1 MNVSSRRT
9 KQWICT
15 GAVAVATLVG
25 CSSRDAWLGDV
36 PDPNRFVPDDD
47 AGALAEA
54 GVDAAAALL
63 CPASECPA
71 PYTTCPSDF
80 GPTYA
85 CSVDLRRD
93 PKHCGACGKEC
104 LSFEPI
110 HMTSRCV
117 EGGCVLECLSL
128 PKYVFPDGERPTKYQ
143 NCNGL
148 LDDGCEVD
156 LLSDPAN
163 CGACGAACSPGVRCV
178 EGVCGCRP
186 GLTDCAG
193 FCVDVASDDAH
204 CGACGN
210 ECTDPDPSCD
220 PMPENAGYGCGSGT
234 CGKLKCG
241 QGWAD
246 CNGDLVKGCASDGCE
261 TSTFDVANC
270 GACGRVCSPG
280 DECREENGVVDC
292 RPTCAAV
299 GKVQCEGFCAD
310 VLNDVESC
318 GGCGLP
324 CPNAGPNQQRACAKG
339 MCVTDCVEGFG
350 DCNGDPSDGCE
361 TDLRSHPSNCG
372 ACGVSCDGSIGQ
384 PCFEGKCL
392 LGPCDDG
399 VTR

>member
-1 MNVSSRRT
+1 MNVSSRRS
-9 KQWICT
+9 KQWFCT
-15 GAVAVATLVG
+15 VAVAVATLVG

-36 PDPNRFVPDDD
+36 PEPNQFTPEDD
-47 AGALAEA
+47 AGVGVEA
-54 GVDAAAALL
+54 GGDAAEVLL
-63 CPASECPA
+63 CPATACPE

-93 PKHCGACGKEC
+93 AKHCGACGKEC

-117 EGGCVLECLSL
+117 EGACALECLSL
-128 PKYVFPDGERPTKYQ
+128 PKYVFPSGERPTKYQ

-148 LDDGCEVD
+148 LDDGCEIDVF
-156 LLSDPAN
+156 SDAAN
-163 CGACGAACSPGVRCV
+163 CGACGNACSPGVRCV
-178 EGVCGCRP
+178 DGACGCP
-186 GLTDCAG
+186 HGLTDCAG
-193 FCVDVASDDAH
+193 FCVDVTSNDAN

-210 ECTDPDPSCD
+210 ECVDPDPPCD
-220 PMPENAGYGCGSGT
+220 PMPDNAGYGCGSSA

-241 QGWAD
+241 YGWAD
-246 CNGDLVKGCASDGCE
+246 CNNDLGKGCASDGCE

-270 GACGRVCSPG
+270 GACGRACRAG

-292 RPTCAAV
+292 RPTCAAL
-299 GKVQCEGFCAD
+299 GQVQCDGFCAD

-324 CPNAGPNQQRACAKG
+324 CPYAGPNQQRACTKG
-339 MCVTDCVEGFG
+339 VCVMDCVEGFG

-361 TDLRSHPSNCG
+361 VDLRSHPSNCG

-392 LGPCDDG
+392 LGPCEDG